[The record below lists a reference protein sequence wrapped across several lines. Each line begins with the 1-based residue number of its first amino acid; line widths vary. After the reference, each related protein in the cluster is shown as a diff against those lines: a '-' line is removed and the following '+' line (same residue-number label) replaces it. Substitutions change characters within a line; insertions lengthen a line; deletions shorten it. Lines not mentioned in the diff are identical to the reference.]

1 MIRDAEVRDAL
12 RIAPS
17 TLRGLIADGRRA
29 GIAPPL
35 AVTERLRRWRGECV
49 SRACPEN
56 NRRGT

>member
-35 AVTERLRRWRGECV
+35 AVAERLRRWRGECV
-49 SRACPEN
+49 SRE
-56 NRRGT
+56 